1 MSGHNLM
8 QAIAR
13 VNRVYKNKEG
23 GLIVD
28 YIGIAGALKKAMS
41 DYTKRDK
48 VNYGESDISK
58 IAYPKFIEKLEV
70 CRALLHGF
78 DYSSFMLK
86 SLTDLTR
93 AKLISGGVNFLSDP
107 SRKEDKILYKRV
119 ASLASICFTLSLYF
133 N

>member
-1 MSGHNLM
+1 MTPASQRVGWGGSGS
-8 QAIAR
+8 R
-13 VNRVYKNKEG
+13 SKEH
-23 GLIVD
+23 IVD

-48 VNYGESDISK
+48 ANYGESDISK

-107 SRKEDKILYKRV
+107 SKKEDKKFYIKSRFSCVNLFHFV
-119 ASLASICFTLSLYF
+119 ALF
-133 N
+133 